1 MRKRILGGSGLMTK
15 AQKVRRKKRNKAAR
29 KARKLN
35 R

>member
-1 MRKRILGGSGLMTK
+1 MRERMLAASGLMTK